1 MSKDSLEQ
9 LFGIPLPAEVTQ
21 AGCDFIH
28 EVIRRNRVYVQQ
40 VQAMA
45 MYQGLIQAAV
55 ETANPS
61 LRGALAKYVE
71 ERMPSIALAF
81 NAASRARDLHDARDT
96 VDNFMT
102 YLCDLVGEVYQRRP
116 EAMRSSAT
124 VTVADV
130 LTHRTM
136 EEFVEAEIERRVSQA
151 SRKGW
156 SEMRRLLESDLKLTL
171 SESSDQTEAL
181 ERAVLVRNLV
191 THRRGRV
198 DSVFLRRWDSA
209 GGKHLAMEPGQELS
223 ADVAHQALNSREI
236 LMRVINLDQQARTK
250 FHLPCVDPREGLP
263 SFQLVVSNSLRD
275 ASVGHDPLCPCAACE
290 AHPSDPAEG

>member
-9 LFGIPLPAEVTQ
+9 LFGIPLPAAMSH

-61 LRGALAKYVE
+61 LREALAKYVD

-102 YLCDLVGEVYQRRP
+102 YLCDLVGEVYQCRP

-156 SEMRRLLESDLKLTL
+156 SEIKKLLESELKLSL
-171 SESSDQTEAL
+171 AESSDQTMAL
-181 ERAVLVRNLV
+181 EQAVLVRNLV
-191 THRRGRV
+191 THRRGRA
-198 DSVFLRRWDSA
+198 DSVFLRRWQVS
-209 GGKHLAMEPGQELS
+209 GGMPLELKVGEVL
-223 ADVAHQALNSREI
+223 DEEIAHQALNSRTI
-236 LMRVINLDQQARTK
+236 LTCVINL
-250 FHLPCVDPREGLP
+250 
-263 SFQLVVSNSLRD
+263 VSKPERNFTCRVWTHAWD
-275 ASVGHDPLCPCAACE
+275 CPVTN
-290 AHPSDPAEG
+290 

>member
-9 LFGIPLPAEVTQ
+9 LFGIPLPAEMTQ
-21 AGCDFIH
+21 AGCDFVH

-40 VQAMA
+40 VQGMA
-45 MYQGLIQAAV
+45 MYQGLIDAAV
-55 ETANPS
+55 ETADPS
-61 LRGALAKYVE
+61 RQEALAKYVD

-96 VDNFMT
+96 VDNFMI

-124 VTVADV
+124 VPVSDV
-130 LTHRTM
+130 LSHRTM
-136 EEFVEAEIERRVSQA
+136 EEFVESEIERRVSQA

-156 SEMRRLLESDLKLTL
+156 REIRRLLESDLKLTL
-171 SESSDQTEAL
+171 SESSDQTVVL

-198 DSVFLRRWDSA
+198 DSVFLGRWASA
-209 GGKHLAMEPGQELS
+209 GGEHLDMEPGQVLN
-223 ADVAHQALNSREI
+223 AGIAHRALNSREI
-236 LMRVINLDQQARTK
+236 LTRVINLDQQARTK
-250 FHLPCVDPREGLP
+250 FDLMSVDPRVGLP
-263 SFQLVVSNSLRD
+263 SYELIVPDSLRD
-275 ASVGHDPLCPCAACE
+275 ASVEHDPLCPGPSRRSE
-290 AHPSDPAEG
+290 AGG